1 MVETANESRH
11 LEDQVREVSV
21 TEATQ
26 KAWTRLSETSVGH
39 TAVTLLKQPLIR
51 AVLMVMRAGS
61 KIPEHTANGDLTLQ
75 VLKGK
80 IRFRV
85 NQKALSLAHGQL
97 LTVGGNLPHDLEAD
111 EDAELILTIAMQP
124 SKG

>member
-1 MVETANESRH
+1 MVETAKESRG
-11 LEDQVREVSV
+11 LEEQVREVNV
-21 TEATQ
+21 TEAAQ
-26 KAWTRLSETSVGH
+26 KAWARLGETSVEH

-51 AVLMVMRAGS
+51 AVLMVMRSGS

-85 NQKALSLAHGQL
+85 DQKEIRMSQGQL